1 MNLRTLT
8 TAPLQS
14 WLTLLVGALFFAFPT
29 LLGLANLAMLLLLI
43 TGLFLLRRV
52 EVRAALLHTPVVWA
66 LVGLY
71 AVVVLGVAYT
81 PADTH
86 WVGLHLSKYAKLLYA
101 AMIIALL
108 MGKGSVQKVALNA
121 FVAAM
126 LVTLASTWLNV
137 WFLLPWS
144 ASQVTGWGK
153 SHHVFGDYITQNVMM
168 SFFCA
173 LTLHKAVQAP
183 GLARRV
189 AWAAVTLAAM
199 LSVTHLSQGRSGY
212 LLVLASLLTYALVV
226 ARGRWLLFAVTG
238 VVVAGALTLA
248 ASDIL
253 QSRFTQALEEA
264 RMSDVNNESSIG
276 HRLYNYKTT
285 PKLIAE
291 APLFGHGTG
300 AYHVEICRILD
311 RPEQCEVFGWH
322 PHNQFLFLAA
332 DHGLLG
338 AALYLALIVGM
349 LATALRSKDKT
360 ARALLAVLAAVMLV
374 DSMINSPLWSARE
387 SHFFLYMLALLVAM
401 CHPSAETAV
410 ARASK
415 D

>member
-1 MNLRTLT
+1 MNLRALT
-8 TAPLQS
+8 TAPLQT
-14 WLTLLVGALFFAFPT
+14 WLTLLVGVLFFAFPT
-29 LLGLANLAMLLLLI
+29 MLGLANLAMLLLLV
-43 TGLFLLRRV
+43 TGMFLLRRA
-52 EVRAALLHTPVVWA
+52 EVRSALLHTPVVWV

-71 AVVVLGVAYT
+71 ALVLLGVLHT
-81 PADTH
+81 PADSN

-101 AMIIALL
+101 AMLTALL
-108 MGKGSVQKVALNA
+108 TGEGSLQKVALNA

-144 ASQVTGWGK
+144 ASQETGWGK

-183 GLARRV
+183 ELVCRV
-189 AWAAVTLAAM
+189 AWAAVTLAAV
-199 LSVTHLSQGRSGY
+199 LSVTHLSQGRTGY

-264 RMSDVNNESSIG
+264 RASDVNNESSIG

-291 APLFGHGTG
+291 APLLGHGTG
-300 AYHVEICRILD
+300 AYHQEICRFVE
-311 RPEQCEVFGWH
+311 RAEQCQVFGWH

-338 AALYLALIVGM
+338 AALYLALIIGM
-349 LATALRSKDKT
+349 FVMAMRSKDKT
-360 ARALLAVLAAVMLV
+360 AGALLAVLATVMLV

-387 SHFFLYMLALLVAM
+387 SHFFMYMLALLVAM
-401 CHPSAETAV
+401 CQPPEKKAMA
-410 ARASK
+410 
-415 D
+415 

>member
-1 MNLRTLT
+1 MNLHALS
-8 TAPLQS
+8 TAPLQT
-14 WLTLLVGALFFAFPT
+14 WLTLLVGTLFFAFPT
-29 LLGLANLAMLLLLI
+29 MLGLANLAMLLLLV
-43 TGLFLLRRV
+43 TGLFLLRRA

-66 LVGLY
+66 LAGLY
-71 AVVVLGVAYT
+71 ALVLLGVLYT
-81 PADTH
+81 PADSN

-108 MGKGSVQKVALNA
+108 TGQGDLQKVALNA

-126 LVTLASTWLNV
+126 LVTLGSTWLNV

-144 ASQVTGWGK
+144 ESQNLGWGQ

-168 SFFCA
+168 TFFCSLA
-173 LTLHKAVQAP
+173 LHKAVQ
-183 GLARRV
+183 GNKTKYRLM
-189 AWAAVTLAAM
+189 WAAVVLAAAV
-199 LSVTHLSQGRSGY
+199 SVTHLSQGRTGY
-212 LLVLASLLTYALVV
+212 LLLFTSLMTYALV
-226 ARGRWLLFAVTG
+226 ATKGRWLAVS
-238 VVVAGALTLA
+238 AALLVTLEVLLLTT
-248 ASDIL
+248 SGQL
-253 QSRFTQALEEA
+253 QSRVSEGIEEA
-264 RMSDVNNESSIG
+264 RASSFNNESSIG

-291 APLFGHGTG
+291 APLLGHGTG

-338 AALYLALIVGM
+338 AALYLALILGLV
-349 LATALRSKDKT
+349 ATAMRSKDKT
-360 ARALLAVLAAVMLV
+360 AGALLAVLAAVMLV

-387 SHFFLYMLALLVAM
+387 SHFFMYMLALLVAM
-401 CHPSAETAV
+401 CQTPEKKAMA
-410 ARASK
+410 
-415 D
+415 

>member
-1 MNLRTLT
+1 MNLHALT
-8 TAPLQS
+8 ITPLQT

-29 LLGLANLAMLLLLI
+29 VLGLANLATLLLLV

-52 EVRAALLHTPVVWA
+52 EVRAALLHTPVVWLLA
-66 LVGLY
+66 GLY
-71 AVVVLGVAYT
+71 AVVVFGVAYT

-108 MGKGSVQKVALNA
+108 RGKGALQKVALNA

-144 ASQVTGWGK
+144 ASQETGWGK

-173 LTLHKAVQAP
+173 LALHKAVQAP

-189 AWAAVTLAAM
+189 AWCAVTLAAV
-199 LSVTHLSQGRSGY
+199 LSVTHLSQGRTGY
-212 LLVLASLLTYALVV
+212 LLVLASLLAYALAV
-226 ARGRWLLFAVTG
+226 ARGRWLLFSVTG
-238 VVVAGALTLA
+238 VVLAGALTLA

-300 AYHVEICRILD
+300 AYHEEICRFVE
-311 RPEQCEVFGWH
+311 RAEQCEMFGWH

-349 LATALRSKDKT
+349 VVTALRSEDKT
-360 ARALLAVLAAVMLV
+360 AGALLTVLATVMLV

-387 SHFFLYMLALLVAM
+387 SHFFMFMLALLVAM
-401 CHPSAETAV
+401 CQPTRST
-410 ARASK
+410 RST
-415 D
+415 

>member
-1 MNLRTLT
+1 MNLRALT
-8 TAPLQS
+8 TAPLQT
-14 WLTLLVGALFFAFPT
+14 WLTLLVGVLFFAFPT
-29 LLGLANLAMLLLLI
+29 MLGLANLAMLLLLV
-43 TGLFLLRRV
+43 TGVFLLRRA
-52 EVRAALLHTPVVWA
+52 EVRSALLHTPVVWV

-71 AVVVLGVAYT
+71 ALVLLGVLHT
-81 PADTH
+81 PADTS

-108 MGKGSVQKVALNA
+108 TGKGRLQKVALNA

-144 ASQVTGWGK
+144 ASQETGWGK

-183 GLARRV
+183 ELVRRV
-189 AWAAVTLAAM
+189 AWAAVTLAAV
-199 LSVTHLSQGRSGY
+199 LSVTHLSQGRTGY
-212 LLVLASLLTYALVV
+212 LLVLASLLAYALVV
-226 ARGRWLLFAVTG
+226 TRGRWLVFSVAG
-238 VVVAGALTLA
+238 VLVAGALTLA

-264 RMSDVNNESSIG
+264 RTSDVNNESSIG

-300 AYHVEICRILD
+300 AYHEEICRFVE
-311 RPEQCEVFGWH
+311 RAEQCQVFGWH

-338 AALYLALIVGM
+338 AALYLALIIGLV
-349 LATALRSKDKT
+349 ATAMRSKDKT
-360 ARALLAVLAAVMLV
+360 AGALLAVLAAVMLV

-387 SHFFLYMLALLVAM
+387 SHFFMYMLALLVAM
-401 CHPSAETAV
+401 CQTPEKKAMA
-410 ARASK
+410 
-415 D
+415 

>member
-29 LLGLANLAMLLLLI
+29 VLGLANLATLLLLI

-66 LVGLY
+66 LAGLY
-71 AVVVLGVAYT
+71 TVVVVGVAYT
-81 PADTH
+81 PADSL
-86 WVGLHLSKYAKLLYA
+86 WVSLHLSKYAKLLYA
-101 AMIIALL
+101 AMLIALL
-108 MGKGSVQKVALNA
+108 TGKGYLQKVALNA
-121 FVAAM
+121 FMAAM

-144 ASQVTGWGK
+144 ASQETGWGK

-173 LTLHKAVQAP
+173 LTLQKAIEAP
-183 GLARRV
+183 GLARRA
-189 AWAAVTLAAM
+189 AWAALTLAAV
-199 LSVTHLSQGRSGY
+199 LSVTHLSQGRTGY
-212 LLVLASLLTYALVV
+212 LLVLASLLAYALAV
-226 ARGRWLLFAVTG
+226 ARGRWLLFSVTG
-238 VVVAGALTLA
+238 VVLAGALTLA

-300 AYHVEICRILD
+300 AYHEEICRFVE
-311 RPEQCEVFGWH
+311 RAEQCEVFGWH

-349 LATALRSKDKT
+349 VVTALRSEDKT
-360 ARALLAVLAAVMLV
+360 AGALLTVLATVMLV

-387 SHFFLYMLALLVAM
+387 SHFFVYMLALLVAM
-401 CHPSAETAV
+401 CQPTHST
-410 ARASK
+410 RST
-415 D
+415 

>member
-1 MNLRTLT
+1 MNPKTVVA
-8 TAPLQS
+8 APLET
-14 WLTLLVGALFFAFPT
+14 WLALLVVVLYFAFPT
-29 LLGLANLAMLLLLI
+29 MLGLANLAMVLLLV
-43 TGLFLLRRV
+43 TGLYLLRHAEARK
-52 EVRAALLHTPVVWA
+52 ALLHNPVVWV
-66 LVGLY
+66 LVSLY
-71 AVVVLGVAYT
+71 ALTLLGALYT
-81 PADTH
+81 PADGK
-86 WVGLHLSKYAKLLYA
+86 WVSLHLSKYAKLLYA
-101 AMIIALL
+101 AMLIALL
-108 MGKGSVQKVALNA
+108 AGKGNLQKVALNA
-121 FVAAM
+121 FMAAM

-144 ASQVTGWGK
+144 ASQETGWGK

-173 LTLHKAVQAP
+173 LTLQKAIEAP
-183 GLARRV
+183 GLARRA
-189 AWAAVTLAAM
+189 AWASLTLAAV
-199 LSVTHLSQGRSGY
+199 LSVTHLSQGRTGY
-212 LLVLASLLTYALVV
+212 LLVLASLLAYALAV
-226 ARGRWLLFAVTG
+226 ARGRWLLFSVTG
-238 VVVAGALTLA
+238 VVLAGALTLA

-300 AYHVEICRILD
+300 AYHEEICRFVE
-311 RPEQCEVFGWH
+311 RAEQCEVFGWH

-349 LATALRSKDKT
+349 VVTARRSKDRT
-360 ARALLAVLAAVMLV
+360 ASALLTVLATVMLV

-387 SHFFLYMLALLVAM
+387 SHFFMYMLALLVAM
-401 CHPSAETAV
+401 CQPTHST
-410 ARASK
+410 RST
-415 D
+415 